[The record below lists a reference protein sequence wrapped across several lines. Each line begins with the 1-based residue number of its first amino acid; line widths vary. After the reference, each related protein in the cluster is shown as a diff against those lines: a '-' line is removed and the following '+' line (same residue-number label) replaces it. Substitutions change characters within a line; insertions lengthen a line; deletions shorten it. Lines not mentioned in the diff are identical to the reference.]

1 MRHPFLI
8 AICLGLALLGAGDGQ
23 AAPERVVSIN
33 LCTDQLAL
41 MLAAPGQLASVS
53 RLSQDARSS
62 SMAELARTL
71 PANSVRAEEVFLYN
85 PDLVLAGTFTDL
97 ATLSMLRRLGVR
109 VEVIA
114 PAYSLEDVR
123 TKVTQMGGLLGREAE
138 AAALVAEFD
147 KGLAA
152 LEQPNGKRPRAAIYE
167 ARGYSA
173 GPDSLSGAILAAA
186 GFDNVATETGLTV
199 GGVIALERLVMLE
212 PELVV
217 LPTTWP
223 GASRAEEILQHSALR
238 ELQRQAGT
246 APLTDRDWICGTPHV
261 LRAIGGLAQ
270 PRTQLGGAE

>member
-8 AICLGLALLGAGDGQ
+8 AACLGLALLGAGGGQ

-41 MLAAPGQLASVS
+41 MLAAPGQLVSVS

-62 SMAELARTL
+62 PMAKLAQSL

-85 PDLVLAGTFTDL
+85 PDLVLAGTFTDQ

-123 TKVTQMGGLLGREAE
+123 TRVTQMGSLLGREAE
-138 AAALVAEFD
+138 AAALLAEFD
-147 KGLAA
+147 AGLAA
-152 LEQPNGKRPRAAIYE
+152 LEQPRGERPRAAIYA
-167 ARGYSA
+167 ARGYSS
-173 GPDSLSGAILAAA
+173 GPASLSGAILKAA
-186 GFDNVATETGLTV
+186 GFYNVATEAGLTV

-212 PELVV
+212 PDLVV

-223 GASRAEEILQHSALR
+223 GASRAEEVLQHRALK
-238 ELQRQAGT
+238 ELQRRAGS

-261 LRAIGGLAQ
+261 LRAISGLAQ
-270 PRTQLGGAE
+270 ARAQSDGAE